1 MADFEKA
8 GLLAVREGRVLLCR
22 KKHTT
27 ALLIL
32 PGGVIEPGESWEEC
46 LRREVA
52 EELAG
57 VTLGAVER
65 LGRYESP
72 AAVAG
77 KTVAVE
83 LFRGELTGEA
93 RAASEIKELV
103 WFGAE
108 DAAELLAPSLRE
120 TIFPDLA
127 RRGLLPAGF
136 GALQ

>member
-1 MADFEKA
+1 
-8 GLLAVREGRVLLCR
+8 
-22 KKHTT
+22 
-27 ALLIL
+27 
-32 PGGVIEPGESWEEC
+32 VIEPGESWEEC

-83 LFRGELTGEA
+83 LFQGELTGEP
-93 RAASEIKELV
+93 RAASEIRELV

-108 DAAELLAPSLRE
+108 DGAELLAPSLRE